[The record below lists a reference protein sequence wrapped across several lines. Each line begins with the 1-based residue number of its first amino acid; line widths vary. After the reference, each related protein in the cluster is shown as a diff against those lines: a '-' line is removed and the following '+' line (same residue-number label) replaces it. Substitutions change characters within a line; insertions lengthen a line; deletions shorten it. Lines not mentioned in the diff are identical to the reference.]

1 MSNNSKVL
9 ARLVLLT
16 VFLFLSVPARAD
28 SFNFSFTSNQTWCAS
43 FSSPCTDF
51 GSGTITTDPVP
62 SSPVYPSGYL
72 VTSIAG
78 TLDGF
83 SMSFV
88 SQDVAP
94 SFNGTALSECC
105 TGPITF
111 TAAGQQWS
119 LVRHDTGPWFDFLY
133 DYNTDKMEPINL
145 TFTAPEP
152 SSLLLM
158 SIGLIGLVAISIRRC
173 S

>member
-51 GSGTITTDPVP
+51 GSGTITANSVTP
-62 SSPVYPSGYL
+62 SPVYRSGYS

-94 SFNGTALSECC
+94 SFNGTGLSECC

-111 TAAGQQWS
+111 MADGQQWS

-133 DYNTDKMEPINL
+133 NYNSNTMEPVNL
-145 TFTAPEP
+145 TITTPEP

-158 SIGLIGLVAISIRRC
+158 SIGLIGLVAISIRKC